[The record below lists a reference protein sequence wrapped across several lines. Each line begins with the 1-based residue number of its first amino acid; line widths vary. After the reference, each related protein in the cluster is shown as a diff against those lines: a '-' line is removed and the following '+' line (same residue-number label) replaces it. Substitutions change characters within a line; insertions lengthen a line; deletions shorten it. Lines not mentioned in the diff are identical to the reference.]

1 MLLNL
6 KISNYAIISKSEI
19 CFGKGL
25 NIITG
30 ETGAGKSI
38 LMGALGL
45 ILGERADGKT
55 LLQGADKCV
64 VEAIFDV
71 GKYQLQDFFE
81 AHELDYELNCIVR
94 REVNAAG
101 KSRAFINDTPVNLPV
116 LKQLGFRLVDIVSQH
131 QTLELNEAD
140 FQLQVLDAIAQT
152 ESELLGFKSCYQNH
166 KAKQKQL
173 QDLLERE
180 AKSRQDEDYLRFVLN
195 ELNELSPKADE
206 QESLELQLDSL
217 SHADIIQQA
226 TGSVSSLLEGNEQS
240 ITDLLRE
247 AKSNLANAAKHH
259 PQVLAL
265 QNRLESNIVDIKDIA
280 AELLMI
286 AEKTLIDPQALQQIE
301 NRLQLIVQLQ
311 KKHRVNSNAELITLQ
326 EKFSEQFQLLG
337 SLETAIAKTKEELDI
352 LKKLLLKSARILSKK
367 RTDAISPIELKVND
381 LLQQVA
387 MPNARLQ
394 LVHQPLNE
402 DKINENGSD
411 EITFMFSA
419 NKGFALQPIEKVASG
434 GELSRLMLCIKSLI
448 ADKVHLPTIV
458 FDEID
463 SGISGEAA
471 QRVASVMKAH
481 AKNHQ
486 VIAISHLPQIAG
498 KADVH
503 FYVYKNDEGKQ
514 SSTQIK
520 MLEPNERVEEIARM
534 LSGENPSEKVLAAA
548 KELMGNRK
556 ER

>member
-19 CFGKGL
+19 CFGNGL

-45 ILGERADGKT
+45 ILGERADSKT

-64 VEAIFDV
+64 VEAIFDI
-71 GKYQLQDFFE
+71 GKYQLQNFFE
-81 AHELDYELNCIVR
+81 AHELDYELNCIIR

-140 FQLQVLDAIAQT
+140 FQLEVLDAIAQT
-152 ESELLGFKSCYQNH
+152 EHELLAFKNCYQNH
-166 KAKQKQL
+166 NNKQKQL
-173 QDLLERE
+173 KGLLERE
-180 AKSRQDEDYLRFVLN
+180 TKSRQDEDYLRFVLN
-195 ELNELSPKADE
+195 ELNELAPKDDE
-206 QESLELQLDSL
+206 QDLLELQMDSL

-226 TGSVSSLLEGNEQS
+226 TGQVSALLEGNEQS
-240 ITDLLRE
+240 VADILRE
-247 AKSNLANAAKHH
+247 AKSNLTAAAKHH
-259 PQVLAL
+259 PQILAL

-280 AELLMI
+280 AELLLI

-311 KKHRVNSNAELITLQ
+311 KKHRVNSNTELIALQ
-326 EKFSEQFQLLG
+326 EKFKAQFLLLG
-337 SLETAIAKTKEELDI
+337 SLETAITEVRDELKI
-352 LKKLLLKSARILSKK
+352 LNQLLIKSAQALSKK
-367 RTDAISPIELKVND
+367 RTAAIASIEQKVNE

-394 LVHQPLNE
+394 LVHYLLSE
-402 DKINENGSD
+402 DKWNENGSD

-419 NKGFALQPIEKVASG
+419 NKGFALQPMNKVASG

-486 VIAISHLPQIAG
+486 VLAISHLPQIAG

-548 KELMGNRK
+548 KELMGTK
-556 ER
+556 